1 MPKGKDFPL
10 HELDV
15 EAALRA
21 WETRLHRFG
30 FCRLR
35 IAGLDF
41 GGGGGGGLA
50 AAAITSRFQPLV

>member
-41 GGGGGGGLA
+41 GAGAGAGA
-50 AAAITSRFQPLV
+50 D